1 MNWLMILRSYG
12 PLIGLFTFLLFM
24 VGLSIAFFGAYVVT
38 AKTAP
43 VVMATNMLDAEVV
56 YRGPENEV
64 LAHPVLHVHF
74 LASRKSDC
82 LTLVNYYVTRDRAGK
97 HVPRPI
103 DFLRPAVNGVND
115 LTDEDAIDGLDVRF
129 PLPDHLEPG
138 EWYFAWRASDLCQ
151 FIPGFLRLQMRGGVP
166 VKFTMAKR
174 G

>member
-1 MNWLMILRSYG
+1 MTWFLILRTYG
-12 PLIGLFTFLLFM
+12 VLIALCGFLLGALGF
-24 VGLSIAFFGAYVVT
+24 GGAFIGAYIVT

-43 VVMATNMLDAEVV
+43 VVMVTNMLDAEVV
-56 YRGPENEV
+56 SRGPGNEL
-64 LAHPVLHVHF
+64 LAHPVLHVRF

-82 LTLVNYYVTRDRAGK
+82 LTLVNYYVTRDRAGQ
-97 HVPRPI
+97 HIPRPI

-115 LTDEDAIDGLDVRF
+115 LTEEDATDGLDIRF

-138 EWYFAWRASDLCQ
+138 EWYFSWRASDLCQ